1 MTANACK
8 HADTHRGAD
17 IPRRYGSWQSEVCD
31 ACGSFRARDHRG
43 NLADIDRWREWR
55 PASEYAAAI
64 DDADE
69 G

>member
-17 IPRRYGSWQSEVCD
+17 IPRRYGSWQSEVCNS
-31 ACGSFRARDHRG
+31 CGSFRARDHRG
-43 NLADIDRWREWR
+43 NLASIDRWREWR

-64 DDADE
+64 DDTDE